1 MAQKT
6 SRSALSRLIA
16 DAEARKF
23 DCFLLRK
30 LDRFGRSL
38 VNCLNNIKALEE
50 NGVRFIAVTQRLDTD
65 LQNPASR
72 CLLHVLGAAAEFER
86 ALIRERTHAGQARYK
101 RSLGKTV
108 YSRSRTQ
115 YATAPT
121 TEDTRPGGS
130 VSTPTT
136 RTSISPNR
144 KISGLGAG
152 HRCPN
157 SAELFQKFVTGVWN
171 RADSQGDLF
180 RMTRHSPG
188 TGAWLRVDVRQGD
201 SSP

>member
-38 VNCLNNIKALEE
+38 VNCLNNINALEE

-171 RADSQGDLF
+171 RADGQGDLF

-188 TGAWLRVDVRQGD
+188 TGAWLPVDVRQGD

>member
-1 MAQKT
+1 VAQKT

-50 NGVRFIAVTQRLDTD
+50 NGVRFIAGTQRLDTD

-86 ALIRERTHAGQARYK
+86 AMIRERTHAGQAR
-101 RSLGKTV
+101 
-108 YSRSRTQ
+108 
-115 YATAPT
+115 
-121 TEDTRPGGS
+121 
-130 VSTPTT
+130 
-136 RTSISPNR
+136 
-144 KISGLGAG
+144 
-152 HRCPN
+152 
-157 SAELFQKFVTGVWN
+157 
-171 RADSQGDLF
+171 
-180 RMTRHSPG
+180 
-188 TGAWLRVDVRQGD
+188 
-201 SSP
+201 